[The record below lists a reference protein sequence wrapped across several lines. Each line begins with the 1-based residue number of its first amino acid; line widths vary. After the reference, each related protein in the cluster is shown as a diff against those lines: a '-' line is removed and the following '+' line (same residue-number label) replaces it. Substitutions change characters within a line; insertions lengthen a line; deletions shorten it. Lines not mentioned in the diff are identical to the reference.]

1 MIIRVSEDI
10 EDICRE
16 ALSPYLPAYC
26 PPLPAEFPL
35 PCVLVR
41 QAGGSVRDTIDTFTV
56 TVDARAETEAEA
68 MTTLRAAIGV
78 LQAVADAQT
87 TPIRVV
93 GIKSSGSWGQDP
105 VRPELAMCSATLRIT
120 AHQTTMEV
128 NTNGI

>member
-16 ALSPYLPAYC
+16 ALSLYLTAYC

-93 GIKSSGSWGQDP
+93 GINSSGSWGQDP

>member
-1 MIIRVSEDI
+1 MRIKVSEDI

-16 ALSPYLPAYC
+16 ALAPYFTAYC
-26 PPLPAEFPL
+26 PPLPADYGL

-41 QAGGSVRDTIDTFTV
+41 QAGGSLRQTIDTFTV
-56 TVDARAETEAEA
+56 AMDARAETEAEA

-93 GIKSSGSWGQDP
+93 GVNSSGSWGQDP
-105 VRPELAMCSATLRIT
+105 VRPDLAMCSATLRIT

-128 NTNGI
+128 